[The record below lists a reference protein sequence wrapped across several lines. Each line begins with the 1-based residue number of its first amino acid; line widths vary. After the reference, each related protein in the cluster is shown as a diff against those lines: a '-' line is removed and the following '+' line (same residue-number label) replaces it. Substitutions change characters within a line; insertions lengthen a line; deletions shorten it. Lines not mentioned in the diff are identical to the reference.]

1 MKRFIFA
8 SFIAFLASVA
18 TIALLARLVPAPS
31 ADASVSVS
39 ELARH
44 ASERDCWLAI
54 EGGVY
59 DVTAYVPAHPAPPS
73 ALLDWCGRDAT
84 AAFGDKGSGSPHSPQ
99 ARELLETMRVGT
111 LR

>member
-1 MKRFIFA
+1 MKRFIYSA
-8 SFIAFLASVA
+8 FIAFLASVA
-18 TIALLARLVPAPS
+18 TIALLARLVPAPASGPAVS
-31 ADASVSVS
+31 AS

-44 ASERDCWLAI
+44 SSAEDCWLAV

-59 DVTAYVPAHPAPPS
+59 DVTAYVPAHPAPPD

-84 AAFGDKGSGSPHSPQ
+84 AAFADKGSGSPHSPR
-99 ARELLETMRVGT
+99 ARELLETLRVGT

>member
-1 MKRFIFA
+1 MKRFIYSA
-8 SFIAFLASVA
+8 FIAFLASVA
-18 TIALLARLVPAPS
+18 TIALLARLVPAPAS
-31 ADASVSVS
+31 GASVSAS

-44 ASERDCWLAI
+44 SSEGDCWLAI

-84 AAFGDKGSGSPHSPQ
+84 AAFGDKGSGSPHSPE
-99 ARELLETMRVGT
+99 ARELLETLRVGT